1 MPKYPIILG
10 QVTKYVTI
18 SFRVCVWGDFFLSVS
33 VFHQIARYLLHHRSG
48 NASKTHP
55 KHRTMN
61 SKRFLRIMTTLFLC
75 QRLYNTL

>member
-48 NASKTHP
+48 NALKTHP
-55 KHRTMN
+55 QTSHEKFKTVPKDYDDLVPM
-61 SKRFLRIMTTLFLC
+61 STAV
-75 QRLYNTL
+75 